1 MSATRAGGRVA
12 RSWLRAAPRKPRRR
26 NYAEQPEPQRSPN
39 DSQPVSLGVD
49 FAAAQTEG
57 YGARH
62 GGIPS
67 EGKGTSKQHGPR
79 GFRRQISPLLPQ
91 ANALVTQQR
100 AGSRPQS
107 DPDPPGAG
115 RPTPGATR
123 SLTSGSNTR
132 TRTRPPGVATG
143 EHRRAVPKRGR
154 CFEFFGEPSQTE
166 NAIETL

>member
-1 MSATRAGGRVA
+1 M
-12 RSWLRAAPRKPRRR
+12 LPRRR
-26 NYAEQPEPQRSPN
+26 KATE
-39 DSQPVSLGVD
+39 LG
-49 FAAAQTEG
+49 TEG
-57 YGARH
+57 FPPREKEPASSTA
-62 GGIPS
+62 P
-67 EGKGTSKQHGPR
+67 EGSGDK
-79 GFRRQISPLLPQ
+79 SPLLLPQ

-143 EHRRAVPKRGR
+143 EHRRAVPK
-154 CFEFFGEPSQTE
+154 
-166 NAIETL
+166 